1 MDLTYLYLALALAAG
16 AGIFLFFSPFRAAKK
31 PKTDTPFTE
40 ALNAMVRGDKRRAVR
55 LLRDVVKQDSDHVR
69 AYLQL
74 GNIMRDDHPQ
84 QAIKIH
90 QFSLLLHLNI

>member
-1 MDLTYLYLALALAAG
+1 
-16 AGIFLFFSPFRAAKK
+16 
-31 PKTDTPFTE
+31 
-40 ALNAMVRGDKRRAVR
+40 MVRGDKGRAVR

-90 QFSLLLHLNI
+90 QSLPVYLQWIMILLLFSLQL